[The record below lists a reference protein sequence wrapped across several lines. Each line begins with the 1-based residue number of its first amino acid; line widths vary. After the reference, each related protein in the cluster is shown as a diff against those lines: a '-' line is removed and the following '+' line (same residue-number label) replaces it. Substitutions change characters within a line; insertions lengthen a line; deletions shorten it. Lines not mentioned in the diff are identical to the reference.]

1 MKFLKIKIEPGEE
14 VMSVLEK
21 QIKENKWKKGT
32 MTIIGAVDECCIS
45 NMPKNDAKKDITHEY
60 KQPME
65 ISGVGEI
72 RDGKPH
78 IHMTLSMEGDKTIH
92 GHLNWANVVNWYVVV
107 YLTLE

>member
-1 MKFLKIKIEPGEE
+1 MKFLKIEVEPGEE
-14 VMSVLEK
+14 LMSVLEK
-21 QIKENKWKKGT
+21 QIKENKWEKGA
-32 MTIIGAVDECCIS
+32 MSIIGAVDECCIS
-45 NMPKNDAKKDITHEY
+45 NMPKDDAKKDIKKEY

-72 RDGKPH
+72 REGKPH

-92 GHLNWANVVNWYVVV
+92 GHLHWAKVVNWYVAI